1 MARLTTG
8 RIRLRRNGDGD
19 GTGQEELGMPLRRS
33 PSIFESFNF
42 AFEGIIHVLRTQRN
56 MRVHFA
62 VAVIVLVAGLWV
74 GVSKLELIAL
84 LLAIAFV
91 FITEMINSALEQA
104 IDVATTSFDPLAK
117 LAKDVAAGAVLIA
130 TVNAVAIGY
139 LVFSGEV
146 ADRSSRL
153 LDRLRDAPAKLTLIA
168 LVLTILIVIAT
179 KAYTGRGTPLR
190 GGLPSGHAAIAFAGW
205 MAATYI
211 VGAEHRFLISSIALV
226 MALLVAQTRIEA
238 GVHSGVE
245 VAYGGLLGALVTL
258 GVFQLFS

>member
-1 MARLTTG
+1 
-8 RIRLRRNGDGD
+8 
-19 GTGQEELGMPLRRS
+19 MPLRRA
-33 PSIFESFNF
+33 PSIFDSFNF

-62 VAVIVLVAGLWV
+62 VAVIVLVAGLWT
-74 GVSKLELIAL
+74 GVTKLELIAL

-146 ADRSSRL
+146 SDRSTRL

-179 KAYTGRGTPLR
+179 KAFTGRGTPLR

-205 MAATYI
+205 MAATYV
-211 VGAEHRFLISSIALV
+211 VGADHRFLISSIAFV

-238 GVHSGVE
+238 GVHSALE
-245 VAYGGLLGALVTL
+245 VAYGGLLGAIVTL